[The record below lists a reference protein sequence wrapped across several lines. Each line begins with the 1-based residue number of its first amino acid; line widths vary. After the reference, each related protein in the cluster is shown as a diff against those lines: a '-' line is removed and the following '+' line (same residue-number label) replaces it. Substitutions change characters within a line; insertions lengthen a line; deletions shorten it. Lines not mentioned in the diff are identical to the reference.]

1 MGILVTNPVVDNN
14 NKKVREGSLEENPE
28 VDSVFTNSIDSPE
41 CLLMSFNCLRNVEKN
56 IKEMREMQEKTQSS
70 QFKGELQ
77 LNELNEAVELITK
90 KNDQYETERK
100 KKENLHW
107 KVSEMSNELEVL
119 KNSLD

>member
-1 MGILVTNPVVDNN
+1 MGILVTNQVVDNN

-41 CLLMSFNCLRNVEKN
+41 CLQMLFNCLRNVEKN

>member
-1 MGILVTNPVVDNN
+1 M
-14 NKKVREGSLEENPE
+14 
-28 VDSVFTNSIDSPE
+28 
-41 CLLMSFNCLRNVEKN
+41 
-56 IKEMREMQEKTQSS
+56 
-70 QFKGELQ
+70 Q
-77 LNELNEAVELITK
+77 LNELNDAVELITK